1 MAYTSYAD
9 FAEKLMQTPKPQG
22 NMFTGAFVD
31 SPDSKDYY
39 ANPFR
44 KQDSIDEAMKS
55 KKAEEDAA
63 ALELLRK
70 QGMLRSGGEGG
81 SLENGSPNTGM
92 TPSQFE
98 SARAM
103 AVTNPAMASLMQ
115 TLPSVVTPSWM
126 SLFATPYSDMLN
138 MQHERAYMTPQQL
151 ADEEAVNRAN
161 MEADRG
167 DAPSQAD
174 IDAATVS
181 DAAANAAAAAT
192 GNYGSITDFGGAGP
206 DVGGGPTGDNG
217 VSGAANEGSH
227 SADGNNSG
235 SESGGFG
242 GGTGD
247 SAGDDG
253 WYKGGKVTKNR
264 LKGMNPTGPDD
275 GYGALQEGEYVISKK
290 AVDKYGIGMLSKINS
305 GKFPKN
311 SK

>member
-192 GNYGSITDFGGAGP
+192 GNYGSITDFGGSGP
-206 DVGGGPTGDNG
+206 DVGGGGYADSGTTGPGD
-217 VSGAANEGSH
+217 AEG
-227 SADGNNSG
+227 
-235 SESGGFG
+235 
-242 GGTGD
+242 
-247 SAGDDG
+247 G

-275 GYGALQEGEYVISKK
+275 GYGALQDGEYVISKK
-290 AVDKYGIGMLSKINS
+290 AVDKYGIGMLSQINS